1 MTDYGID
8 IRQGYRLGDGVDL
21 FRLSE
26 EVRAAVEP
34 VHREI
39 QIREIAQQAAMILD
53 SADLNDT
60 PRPASV
66 IFDAFQAHNE
76 HIGQILAGE
85 HSCSTTRLSLAFG
98 DDPETGTVY
107 ALADTHFTEYA
118 DALVNMN
125 FGDYYPYWD
134 EAEGG
139 HRLFGIRSDDWEE
152 RGKIWS
158 RVLRGADAGDPHTM
172 LRLDIGAPFADMDL
186 INDTDA
192 VLAAMPPMDAR
203 INFAL
208 KSLQSTGFAS
218 PRELMVFM
226 SSVPAKVEEIRSKL
240 RPITLSDLSGV
251 TM

>member
-1 MTDYGID
+1 MTGYGID

-26 EVRAAVEP
+26 KVRAVVEP

-60 PRPASV
+60 PRPESV

-85 HSCSTTRLSLAFG
+85 HSCSTTRLSLAFA

-107 ALADTHFTEYA
+107 ALADATFTEYA
-118 DALVNMN
+118 DALVNMD

-134 EAEGG
+134 ESEGG
-139 HRLFGIRSDDWEE
+139 HRPFGIRSDDWEG
-152 RGKIWS
+152 RGKIWN
-158 RVLRGADAGDPHTM
+158 RVLRGADPGDPHTM
-172 LRLDIGAPFADMDL
+172 LRLDVGAPFADMDL

-192 VLAAMPPMDAR
+192 VFAAMPPMDAR

-208 KSLQSTGFAS
+208 NRLQSTTFAS
-218 PRELMVFM
+218 PGELVVFM
-226 SSVPAKVEEIRSKL
+226 SSMPAKVEAIKTKL

-251 TM
+251 SM